1 MLRLMKFSEL
11 CETVQAVFEQG
22 EQEYMDFSALMLD
35 TANDKTKKIDGVA
48 DAKSAANTVIR
59 KKFAQVLGVAEDEK
73 NRKVLRKA
81 IRRHKIDV
89 FEIIAIKK

>member
-11 CETVQAVFEQG
+11 GETVQAVFEQG

-35 TANDKTKKIDGVA
+35 AANDKMKKIDGVA

-59 KKFAQVLGVAEDEK
+59 KKLLRFLELLKMKRIVKFLEK
-73 NRKVLRKA
+73 LSVD
-81 IRRHKIDV
+81 IRQK
-89 FEIIAIKK
+89 FSNC